1 MDEYLKNASQVVQ
14 KTSLPSISSLSIGCH
29 FDSQSTLFNVLWK
42 QTNYEISKARQFLT
56 SYEFDKE
63 KGIKRIPL
71 FPIPYD
77 AGILEKISP
86 SRKLKACIKKQENT
100 TSKKEEFVLEISSE
114 DKISQTINLS
124 TFDKHGSI
132 HADPYFGG
140 FEWTADEEKLVYV
153 AEKKKPKNVGFFDRV
168 PEEEKKDN
176 GDKKDSK
183 KDSKTVGE
191 KFNYEE
197 SWGEM
202 LSEVTNT
209 CLVVVNIK
217 DETVRIVDGI
227 PDDICP
233 AQPQWLGNKTL
244 LFTGYNIQPF
254 RLGLR
259 VCECRESKVFCV
271 AMNDD
276 ENETK
281 EICPA
286 RKDVS
291 DHSARISISME
302 KIVFIRREL
311 KSTGNLH
318 RGAEQL
324 ILYDIQN
331 ETEKVIFGNEELM
344 FTHNLPNKCWLTDN
358 IHVVFPNDRNGV
370 QYAVV
375 INTQTGNVLKE
386 MECNTL
392 YSVESDIIFMVCHKL
407 DSAGATIKLGHFKNK
422 ELHIY
427 QENPKK
433 DEIIEY
439 GRLIDQNNM
448 VSYFLQPTN
457 IKKPM
462 PLVVI
467 PHGGPH
473 VMSTDAFRATCAAF
487 VHLGYAVLLC
497 NYRGSTGFSKDDLN
511 ALPGNVGDIDIKD
524 VQNVVNMFLQQQGD
538 AINRKQIF
546 AFGGSHGGFIG
557 AHLVGQYPDF
567 YCAAA
572 LLNPVIDMAAM
583 MMVTDIPDWAFVEN
597 GIPYEQGSIPSPEIY
612 KEMVQRSP
620 IIHLK
625 NVKAPILLLIG
636 GKDLRV
642 PPSQGKS
649 YYRLLKANGKT
660 VKLLCYPEDSHPL
673 LSIETS
679 GDFFLNVCRWFKSHE
694 RE

>member
-1 MDEYLKNASQVVQ
+1 MDEYLKNASQIVQ
-14 KTSLPSISSLSIGCH
+14 KTSLPSMLSVKIGSH
-29 FDSQSTLFNVLWK
+29 FDSQAMLFNVLWK
-42 QTNYEISKARQFLT
+42 QTNYEISKARNFLT

-77 AGILEKISP
+77 AGILEKVSP
-86 SRKLKACIKKQENT
+86 SRRLKACIKKQENT
-100 TSKKEEFVLEISSE
+100 STKKEEFILEISSE
-114 DKISQTINLS
+114 NKITQTINLS

-132 HADPYFGG
+132 HADAYFGG
-140 FEWTADEEKLVYV
+140 FEWTSDEEKLVYV
-153 AEKKKPKNVGFFDRV
+153 AEKKKPKNVGFFDRTT
-168 PEEEKKDN
+168 EKKKDEE
-176 GDKKDSK
+176 DKESK
-183 KDSKTVGE
+183 EDSKTIGE

-202 LSEVTNT
+202 LNEVTNT

-217 DETVRIVDGI
+217 DETVHVVDGI
-227 PDDICP
+227 PENICP
-233 AQPQWLGNKTL
+233 AQPQWLANKTL
-244 LFTGYNIQPF
+244 IYTGYNTRPF

-259 VCECRESKVFCV
+259 VCECRESKVFSV
-271 AMNDD
+271 TMNDSG
-276 ENETK
+276 NEIK
-281 EICPA
+281 EFCPGQ
-286 RKDVS
+286 KDVS
-291 DHSARISISME
+291 DHSARINISTE
-302 KIVFIRREL
+302 SIVFIRRKL
-311 KSTGNLH
+311 NSSGNLH
-318 RGAEQL
+318 RGDEQL
-324 ILYDIQN
+324 ILYNIKD
-331 ETEKVIFGNEELM
+331 ETEKLIFGNEVPM
-344 FTHNLPNKCWLTDN
+344 FTHDLPKKCWLNDN
-358 IHVVFPNDRNGV
+358 IHVVVPNDRSGV

-375 INTQTGNVLKE
+375 INTQTGSVLTE

-392 YSVESDIIFMVCHKL
+392 YGVESDIIIMACHRL
-407 DSAGATIKLGHFKNK
+407 NSAGATIKLGQFENK
-422 ELHIY
+422 EIHVY
-427 QENPKK
+427 QEKPQK

-439 GRLIDQNNM
+439 GTLIDQNNI
-448 VSYFLQPTN
+448 VSYFMLPTN
-457 IKKPM
+457 VKESM

-473 VMSTDAFRATCAAF
+473 VMSTDAFRSSCAAF

-497 NYRGSTGFSKDDLN
+497 NYRGSTGFSKNDLN
-511 ALPGNVGDIDIKD
+511 ALHGNVGDIDIKD
-524 VQNVVNMFLQQQGD
+524 VQNVVEIFLEQQGE
-538 AINRKQIF
+538 AINCKQIF

-567 YCAAA
+567 YSAAA

-583 MMVTDIPDWAFVEN
+583 MMVTDIPDWAFVES
-597 GIPYEQGSIPSPEIY
+597 GVPYEQGSIPSPEIY

-625 NVKAPILLLIG
+625 KVKAPVLLLIG

-660 VKLLCYPEDSHPL
+660 AKLLYYPEDSHPL

-679 GDFFLNVCRWFKSHE
+679 GDFFLNVCRWFYTHR